1 MNNNLIETGGPYL
14 LSFEIDYNFENNE
27 FSDITIKQIPF
38 NTEYI
43 MGNYYYTD
51 GVMYCLNY
59 SEDDLYD
66 AAINKA
72 FGEN

>member
-1 MNNNLIETGGPYL
+1 
-14 LSFEIDYNFENNE
+14 
-27 FSDITIKQIPF
+27 
-38 NTEYI
+38 

-51 GVMYCLNY
+51 EVMYCLNY

>member
-1 MNNNLIETGGPYL
+1 MNNSIEIDESYL

-27 FSDITIKQIPF
+27 FSDFTIKQIPF
-38 NTEYI
+38 NTDYI

-51 GVMYCLNY
+51 GVMYFLNY

-66 AAINKA
+66 AAMNKA